1 MAAYCRVSTDREEQ
15 LNSFENQVDYY
26 TKYINENPEYE
37 MVDIYSDEGISGT
50 NTKKRDGFNRMI
62 ADCEAG
68 KIDLIIT
75 KSISRFARNT
85 QDCLSYSRKLK
96 GLGIGI
102 IFEKENINT
111 MDASGELLFT
121 ILSSLAQE
129 ESRNISENSKWAL
142 RHNYRQGIVRVNTKG
157 FMGYDADKDGNLII
171 NPEQA
176 KLVRRVFREFEE
188 GWTPNEIAKRLNED
202 KIKGVKGRAAWDGS
216 TIRGML
222 TNEKYKGDARLQK
235 TFTQDYLTKK
245 RVKNEGQVEQYYV
258 ENSHQPIIPRDEWD
272 AVQLELARRLAYCEE
287 VRIAHFGNMRN
298 LSGFTSRC
306 VCGKCGRVFDRKFW
320 SHRIDYFWSCANREA
335 RNGRICDADHAK
347 NEDLRKAFVI
357 AWNSVVKDRD
367 KLMPTWEEMK
377 KSGDPLQ
384 RLRAKQMIELTA
396 QGPLTRELHE
406 HTRMVLERIVVHS
419 KRHFTVRFL
428 DGTAKEVCLTE

>member
-1 MAAYCRVSTDREEQ
+1 MRKHEKDIEILRHIPGMLLLQLPMNAGLIPAQGKNLRGKKNQSGSKKIRVAAYCRVSTDREEQ

-68 KIDLIIT
+68 KIDLIII

-235 TFTQDYLTKK
+235 SNAILL
-245 RVKNEGQVEQYYV
+245 RVESTMKEDGSEI
-258 ENSHQPIIPRDEWD
+258 ETEWD
-272 AVQLELARRLAYCEE
+272 ICIFNTKNGL
-287 VRIAHFGNMRN
+287 
-298 LSGFTSRC
+298 
-306 VCGKCGRVFDRKFW
+306 
-320 SHRIDYFWSCANREA
+320 YFIIYGGAKD
-335 RNGRICDADHAK
+335 DAISLD
-347 NEDLRKAFVI
+347 F
-357 AWNSVVKDRD
+357 
-367 KLMPTWEEMK
+367 KL
-377 KSGDPLQ
+377 L
-384 RLRAKQMIELTA
+384 
-396 QGPLTRELHE
+396 
-406 HTRMVLERIVVHS
+406 
-419 KRHFTVRFL
+419 L
-428 DGTAKEVCLTE
+428 DDITIINPI